1 MYFFG
6 LIDENKST
14 SEKEQPLRI
23 KMTKMQEQEPDTLF
37 QNRKR
42 IRLTVIFDT
51 LRYPPKPI
59 IDILCTALKFISLK
73 KCKCTYAFVASNSY
87 HTVAFPL
94 MFP

>member
-1 MYFFG
+1 MYFSG

-42 IRLTVIFDT
+42 IQLTVIFDT

-59 IDILCTALKFISLK
+59 IGILRTALKPSVTFFLIFPYPSYISDTL
-73 KCKCTYAFVASNSY
+73 
-87 HTVAFPL
+87 P
-94 MFP
+94 

>member
-1 MYFFG
+1 MYFFVF
-6 LIDENKST
+6 IYENKST

-42 IRLTVIFDT
+42 IQLTVIFDT

-59 IDILCTALKFISLK
+59 IGILRTALKRCPTFLLDEYLK
-73 KCKCTYAFVASNSY
+73 YACSNCTSVS
-87 HTVAFPL
+87 PQI
-94 MFP
+94 